1 MRINQNKNI
10 SDAMKESA
18 VQLNKFE
25 NQNVQKQDL
34 RDRMQKMKN
43 KLRDMQVSIEQED
56 IKNENLKNVKSIELE
71 LRKIRD
77 TQESEMLKI
86 SGDTQKQSLQ
96 WSMNLLSEV
105 QDQDSEIKKES
116 KDLSQKMQQRQSV
129 NVEQLLQL
137 IENDMTK
144 NTQMISSVNM
154 QIDEIDSNH
163 Q

>member
-1 MRINQNKNI
+1 
-10 SDAMKESA
+10 
-18 VQLNKFE
+18 
-25 NQNVQKQDL
+25 
-34 RDRMQKMKN
+34 
-43 KLRDMQVSIEQED
+43 
-56 IKNENLKNVKSIELE
+56 
-71 LRKIRD
+71 
-77 TQESEMLKI
+77 MLKI